1 MRGSFRCSGNASAFM
16 LALITMVRIGES
28 SGPDVDDETESEKL
42 SGDDGGFSSLT
53 TGAGGATGSTLA
65 RDVDGCGDAGDSAG
79 LCEGPG

>member
-1 MRGSFRCSGNASAFM
+1 M

-42 SGDDGGFSSLT
+42 SGDEGGFSSLT
-53 TGAGGATGSTLA
+53 TGAGTATGSSLA

-79 LCEGPG
+79 L